1 MSSKCRRINESF
13 PQTPNFD
20 RRVFGRSFA
29 RAASTK
35 VWRIALITSSPGASI
50 LNIIRASLKS
60 SGYEEGNNLVI
71 DFREANGHYGML
83 PGLIDELIA
92 LKPDLIIAEA
102 TPAVAAVQK
111 ATATIPI
118 IMAPASDPIGAGFV
132 KSFTHPGGN
141 ITGVANMFGDTTT
154 KTLDI
159 IRSVFPDAKKI
170 GVLISNNPS
179 HPPLLDVAVRAAATI
194 GIVASSF
201 VARNPED
208 LENTFAQMKA
218 ADCQAVYVL
227 ADPPRP
233 ALPAI
238 ALKDHLPTIFQVSS
252 YVTMYDGLMSYGP
265 NIRSFFTMAA
275 DYAARILKG
284 ADPKEL
290 PVEQPTTFEFI
301 VNLRTARAMGIK
313 IPEPVLLMADQVIE

>member
-1 MSSKCRRINESF
+1 MTSPLTRRTLIVGSLAAINS
-13 PQTPNFD
+13 
-20 RRVFGRSFA
+20 A
-29 RAASTK
+29 RAASPK
-35 VWRIALITSSPGASI
+35 VWRIALVTSSPGADI
-50 LNIIRASLKS
+50 LNIIRTSLKS
-60 SGYEEGNNLVI
+60 AGYEEGNNLVI
-71 DFREANGHYGML
+71 DFREANGHYGRL
-83 PGLIDELIA
+83 PSLVDELIA

-111 ATATIPI
+111 ATTKIPI
-118 IMAPASDPIGAGFV
+118 IMAPASDPVGAGFV

-159 IRSVFPDAKKI
+159 IRSAFPNAKKI

-179 HPPLLDVAVRAAATI
+179 HPPLLDLAVRAAATV
-194 GIVASSF
+194 GILASGF
-201 VARNPED
+201 VAKNPED

-218 ADCQAVYVL
+218 ANCEVVYVL

-265 NIRSFFTMAA
+265 NVRSFFTMAA
-275 DYAARILKG
+275 DYAARIMKG

-290 PVEQPTTFEFI
+290 PVEQPTTFEFMI
-301 VNLRTARAMGIK
+301 NLRTARAMGIK
-313 IPEPVLLMADQVIE
+313 IPEQILLMADQVVE